1 MQPIDP
7 HKAPATVTSEQ
18 LIEKPG
24 DKIGPYKL
32 LEQLGEGGF
41 GVVYLADQQEP
52 IRRRVALKVV
62 KLGMDTRAVIARFE
76 AERQVLALMDHPN
89 IARVLDAGST
99 NTGRPYFVMELVQ
112 GVRIT
117 HYCDAHK
124 LSTEERLELFIQACH
139 AVQHAHQKG
148 IIHRDLKPSN
158 VLVAVQ
164 DGVPTAKVI
173 DFGIAKATAGQ
184 ALTDKTL
191 YTALEQFLGTPTY
204 MSPEQADRTALDI
217 DTRSDIYSLG
227 VLLYELLTGKT
238 PFDPQRL
245 VEAGFEGIRRIIREE
260 EPPRP
265 STRLKTLTAE
275 EQTTTAKHRRTDAPR
290 LLHRLRG
297 DLDWIVMKALDKDRT
312 RRYESASGL
321 AADIQRHLNQEPV
334 LAHAPDRLYRF
345 QKLVRR
351 HRLAFAAT
359 ATVFAAVSV
368 ALGISLW
375 SLRQAN
381 REATRSRQ
389 IAQFLQHMLAGV
401 GPSVAQGRDTAMLR
415 DILGETARVLD
426 IELKGQPELEAELR
440 TTIGTVYDDLGQYTN
455 AEAMFRQALTL
466 RKQLFGA
473 EHPEVARSL
482 NKVAAVLRDEGR
494 VTEAEALHRQ
504 TLAMRKKLLGPEN
517 LDVAGTLNNL
527 AIVLWDQGKFTEA
540 EAMFREALAIQRKRL
555 GKEHPEVAG
564 TLNNL
569 AAILR
574 EDGKP
579 QEAEPLNREALAML
593 RNLLGPDHPHVAASL
608 CNLAMVLE
616 DQGKLDEAEKL
627 NREAL
632 ALRRKVL
639 GDEHPDVANSM
650 MALAN
655 VLQDQSRWA
664 EAETLHRDVL
674 AMRKKLLGAQH
685 SDVARSLNELAL
697 VLSAEGKQSQAEDL
711 LRQAL
716 AMKTSL
722 LGNEHPDVA
731 NSMAGL
737 AAVLQAQ
744 GKLAEAET
752 LSRGALSMRRKLL
765 GAEHL
770 DVANSLFNLAGILRE
785 QCKLRDAEALN
796 REALAMGAK
805 LLGPE
810 HPGVGDA
817 RADLAR
823 TLLLETN
830 FAEAETVGRLC
841 LALREKLLPNHWETF
856 EARSLLGVSLA
867 GQKKYAEAEPLL
879 LSGYLGMKERQQK
892 IPATEKRWL
901 REALLQLVQFYDAT
915 GKAADA
921 TKWRLELT
929 PPGS

>member
-892 IPATEKRWL
+892 IPATEKRWV